1 MVKKWDSVKKI
12 KNKKVKEKIN
22 AKYMKGG
29 FKNALPWMVLLTLV
43 LISAGVSL
51 VVVEGMTEEEKAEEE
66 KKAKQAM

>member
-1 MVKKWDSVKKI
+1 
-12 KNKKVKEKIN
+12 
-22 AKYMKGG
+22 MKGG